1 MKKILPLILSVFLFI
16 CALSYLHQKVQI
28 YVEAY
33 RLSVNYQY
41 YNELVDNRDYLMYNF
56 SREVS
61 LDRINQWVKL
71 EDFSPVGPERT
82 LVLAVQKPFGTKRN
96 NKFVSLV
103 DRFLRASTS
112 TSTALAEE
120 KE

>member
-1 MKKILPLILSVFLFI
+1 MKRVLPLILSVFLFV

-33 RLSVNYQY
+33 RLSINYQH
-41 YNELVDNRDYLMYNF
+41 YNELIDKRDYLMYNF
-56 SREVS
+56 SKEVS

-71 EDFSPVGPERT
+71 EDFSPVGEERM
-82 LVLAVQKPFGTKRN
+82 LVLGAKRPAGTKRG
-96 NKFVSLV
+96 NKLVSLV

-112 TSTALAEE
+112 TSMALAEE